1 MRALWITQIVFKSFL
16 EKVQP
21 RDIIAFVVISFGFYL
36 LLKGIDTV
44 VGGAVIAVTTY
55 YFVRSTPRDKSKTD
69 DSNAGNVGV

>member
-1 MRALWITQIVFKSFL
+1 VFKSFL
-16 EKVQP
+16 EKLQP
-21 RDIIAFVVISFGFYL
+21 SDIIALVIISFGFYL

-44 VGGAVIAVTTY
+44 VGGGVIVITTY